1 MSEAFFALLVA
12 LAIITLVGHGIW
24 VTLAWLVRV
33 LFRGSRG
40 REDRRR
46 CPFCLRSTPRRHNR
60 CEWCGRD
67 LQSPLADELADL
79 EGLKRQVK
87 RFVEAG
93 VLGADEAA
101 ELLAKSQEYRR
112 RLLGP
117 ASPEPAAPTP
127 AEQEPARAGQPEEPV
142 VAELVDEPGDERP
155 ASGSKPPTRPRQ
167 TQPAAPGASAAPKP
181 ATQKP
186 QRPPAPKPGP
196 SAPPKPPRKPWAD
209 VLTGFLEERNIRWAE
224 LVGVLVGGLL
234 MVGASVA
241 LVISLWDTLADV
253 PVFKFLVFVT
263 YSSAVFGA
271 GLFAYW
277 RWRLEATG
285 RGLLVIG
292 TLLVPLN
299 FLAMASLSQDDWT
312 LANVAWEVVSV
323 GIFVGLVA
331 LAGSV
336 LVPRGR
342 WLQAAGV
349 VGNSALVLVLARTA
363 GVESDGRVFLGAGV
377 LPVAVFA
384 AAVGG
389 LLYRLSDREHLDPGR
404 AGQLFSLVG
413 TTAFALAAALG
424 MLIARGVEADRVHLT
439 LDCFSAL
446 LALAAIPVLAAGLAV
461 VRGMSHDR
469 ALGAYRTAGTMIALV
484 GVIAML
490 VALGMAWPQPLAV
503 VAVGGLNAAA
513 LALVAF
519 RYRFPVAHA
528 GAIAS
533 AAVTYLTL
541 YHVTFFDLPWVVGDD
556 AGREMLQ
563 RATSA
568 ESGAAL
574 VGLVVLL
581 GMAAELLGRWGYRRH
596 AEQYTGGCVIVALVS
611 LVIVTAH
618 TLVGRG
624 ADAPLAMGVY
634 GIYGL
639 GSLLLNA
646 RFRKPLLTYFGLGL
660 LVGATV
666 WGLWWQ
672 TRTLEPAVQ
681 PVWATILLLEA
692 FVMGLAA
699 VLLHRLSDH
708 EPGTAWN
715 ALRATSDRNKP
726 VDAYRVPLLHVAE
739 VVAPVGL
746 LVGVGT
752 ALVGLGK
759 VHGSP
764 TPVVT
769 AVYGAAF
776 YLLIAW
782 GYRSVG
788 RTWVGS
794 MVALVGLVHALVANY
809 TGHLEQP
816 WLAAFLAHATL
827 AVLASVL
834 LDVWTRQREKRDR
847 SNFLERPEGCFAE
860 IRPVP
865 FFFADDVRRVFITPL
880 GQTALLSSSLAI
892 PVLALVSWQETLSL
906 AACLF
911 WLGGIWLVIA
921 WTNRWPAMMAGCQA
935 VLTLAVLV
943 ATTAWLENHP
953 WGGLVRVD
961 LLDPRSLQT
970 YGIGLGL
977 LTLAWAGARILLRR
991 NAVARRLLDPGWPT
1005 VDRLVGHAVVGI
1017 QLLLVV
1023 GQLVPGCFQELT
1035 SVPGRPAA
1043 IASQLH
1049 AFGPTAWLLVG
1060 VLAAA
1065 LLVGL
1070 WHRWREDELA
1080 AGLLLA
1086 ATVPCLVAGPFAAQQ
1101 ATASALRWGLA
1112 VGLIIGSTAVWQ
1124 RKGVL
1129 GGCRRV
1135 GGVVEVGA
1143 TGPGIGR
1150 AVVLA
1155 TTAGPVL
1162 FLTVAAALLQL
1173 AGVAPAGP
1181 TGGSFFSTLGPEVSY
1196 LVPLVVVMACL
1207 VGFALREASAAYAFS
1222 AGLVAK
1228 MTVVLAF
1235 LLSLVTAGKAIQT
1248 ADVVTVLELV
1258 AVTAAVWAIAW
1269 MIGRRWANVWGDGP
1283 VPGSARTLMSV
1294 QLGIG
1299 TTAFGLVWLPAV
1311 LALALYPVSWHGWTI
1326 AAGSW
1331 LGWLALVLVVGALV
1345 YRGRQ
1350 TGRSVQPAMAGLVGM
1365 ATVGLLACSVR
1376 GLPLLLTN
1384 VPQLTPEWGYRTLML
1399 GWGMYALFVVLAT
1412 WWVATVRTLPGAQG
1426 PPQALIRAAAVW
1438 VSAAGVLAVLL
1449 GIKAAVLHRQ
1459 PEDLLWA
1466 AAAIGL
1472 ASAAGAAMSV
1482 WRCREGWAFA
1492 AAPGVN
1498 LAASLVVWYYQREL
1512 AFDAWW
1518 LLLVEANVIAS
1529 AAVALVWLAARKRLY
1544 ELRELTIGTSPL
1556 LAAQTALGVAG
1567 TAFLLVLPVV
1577 RLALVPSHLP
1587 GWATQLSE
1595 PAGWIALV
1603 LAAMAAAWYLRQVAP
1618 QHLLHVVG
1626 GLGLGIGVLVA
1637 CSGANLT
1644 QGTSAFDWLEYHLL
1658 TTCWAAAGLVILGGG
1673 MLGRNL
1679 RLAGQVE
1686 PEPPAPGASG
1696 RTPPAG
1702 QLVFPGRLVGDW
1714 VTVVGTASVALALG
1728 YCLQDPGRPWWSV
1741 RAILAAGLAAGLVA
1755 MWLRLPGYV
1764 YVSGL
1769 LVNVAGTVTWMAWES
1784 PWTVAGSVHTNVLCL
1799 GVASCIWSL
1808 VRLTRP
1814 DGAPALQLGDRRLPF
1829 ADLAAQAAPALLAV
1843 FVVVS
1848 VVHNSLGIANVP
1860 AAWQWGG
1867 DLLGWLALVAVGV
1880 AAVVSFWNRTAR
1892 FGWPV
1897 LYGAGLIAVGMAL
1910 DARGLLPRV
1919 FLWTAGHELAGF
1931 VLVAAAV
1938 GWLVPKMAPV
1948 WRALRTAG
1956 SQAREPATWLADV
1969 QAVVAGLAVVLGVW
1983 ISIDF
1988 GFDGITRPGM
1998 DWLSGRMAGPLATA
2012 ALMAAAILMASQA
2025 RGRWRIGWQYATF
2038 ALAALGL
2045 AELSW
2050 AWLDPAWLEREGA
2063 SAWLHRN
2070 VILMTAAVVMALVTQ
2085 FGLSRVLRAGS
2096 DWITSGRRMVPVL
2109 AGLALVF
2116 LVIVLAQEALLFESP
2131 DGTPMAILAIAVV
2144 ACAVA
2149 ALAAAGLAL
2158 ALLPHVDP
2166 LGLSDRRRTAYVY
2179 AAEVL
2184 VGLVGAHL
2192 WLTMPWLFRL
2202 GFMENYWM
2210 LLVIVGAFAGASL
2223 SELFHRRGMPVLS
2236 EPLERTAVLL
2246 PLAPAIVFWLPMTPP
2261 ASGFAGASPAF
2272 WMLGTLFYGFLAI
2285 SKRSPLF
2292 SVIALATANVG
2303 LCVLWHQH
2311 GGLGFFDHPQLWLI
2325 PIGLSA
2331 LLAEHLNYDRLTKT
2345 QSALLRY
2352 VALSLIYVSSS
2363 TEFLSHLGESLW
2375 LPLVLILLSVLG
2387 VLAGIVLRMRSFVVL
2402 GITFLTLVIVTMIC
2416 HAALVDNQMW
2426 IFWVFCICVAF
2437 AIIALSAVLSKR
2449 HDDILAALMR
2459 FRQWQRRRISL
2470 RSEG

>member
-1 MSEAFFALLVA
+1 VWQALFFLFIA
-12 LAIITLVGHGIW
+12 LAIITLIGHGIW
-24 VTLAWLVRV
+24 ITLAWLVRT
-33 LFRGSRG
+33 LSGGSAG

-46 CPFCLRSTPRRHNR
+46 CPFCLRSTPRRQDR
-60 CEWCGRD
+60 CQWCGRD
-67 LQSPLADELADL
+67 LRSPLAAELADL

-87 RFVEAG
+87 RFVEAEI
-93 VLGADEAA
+93 LGADDAKS
-101 ELLAKSQEYRR
+101 LLAKTQEHRS

-117 ASPEPAAPTP
+117 PSGPAGLPAAAASEARGAGRKPSTP
-127 AEQEPARAGQPEEPV
+127 DAPEEV
-142 VAELVDEPGDERP
+142 ITAELVDD
-155 ASGSKPPTRPRQ
+155 
-167 TQPAAPGASAAPKP
+167 PAARKPSPKATSPASAAQQPPVRPSVPAATEP
-181 ATQKP
+181 ATRKP
-186 QRPPAPKPGP
+186 QRPLSPKPAPP
-196 SAPPKPPRKPWAD
+196 APTKPPRKLWTD

-277 RWRLEATG
+277 RWKLEATG

-299 FLAMASLSQDDWT
+299 FLAMASLSQNDWT
-312 LANVAWEVVSV
+312 LVNVAWEAVSA

-331 LAGSV
+331 LAGGV
-336 LVPRGR
+336 LVPRAR
-342 WLQAAGV
+342 WLQTAGV
-349 VGNSALVLVLARTA
+349 VGNSALVLVLARLT

-389 LLYRLSDREHLDPGR
+389 LLYRLPDRARLDPGR
-404 AGQLFSLVG
+404 AGQIFSLVG

-424 MLIARGVEADRVHLT
+424 MLITRGVEADRVPLT
-439 LDCFSAL
+439 LDCFSVL

-461 VRGMSHDR
+461 VRGTSHDA
-469 ALGAYRTAGTMIALV
+469 ALGAYRAAGTMIALV
-484 GVIAML
+484 GAVAML
-490 VALGMAWPQPLAV
+490 VAVGMAWPQPLAV
-503 VAVGGLNAAA
+503 MAVGGLNAAA
-513 LALVAF
+513 LVLVAF

-533 AAVTYLTL
+533 AALVYLTG
-541 YHVTFFDLPWVVGDD
+541 YHVAFCDLPWVVGED
-556 AGREMLQ
+556 AGREMLR

-574 VGLVVLL
+574 VGLFALL
-581 GMAAELLGRWGYRRH
+581 GLVAELLGRAKYRRH
-596 AEQYTGGCVIVALVS
+596 AEQYAGGSVAVALAS
-611 LVIVTAH
+611 LVVVTAH

-634 GIYGL
+634 GVYGL

-672 TRTLEPAVQ
+672 TRMLQPAVQ
-681 PVWATILLLEA
+681 PVWATILLLET

-699 VLLHRLSDH
+699 ALLYRLSDH
-708 EPGTAWN
+708 EPGVAWN
-715 ALRATSDRNKP
+715 RPGATSDRNKLI
-726 VDAYRVPLLHVAE
+726 DAYRVPLLHVAE
-739 VVAPVGL
+739 VLAPVGL
-746 LVGVGT
+746 LIGVGT
-752 ALVGLGK
+752 ALAEPGK
-759 VHGSP
+759 VHASP

-769 AVYGAAF
+769 GLYAAAF
-776 YLLIAW
+776 YLLVAW
-782 GYRSVG
+782 GYRSVA
-788 RTWVGS
+788 RTWIGS
-794 MVALVGLVHALVANY
+794 MVVLVGLVHALVANY
-809 TGHLEQP
+809 TGHLDQP
-816 WLAAFLAHATL
+816 WLAALLAHATL

-834 LDVWTRQREKRDR
+834 LDVWTRGRGPGQ
-847 SNFLERPEGCFAE
+847 L
-860 IRPVP
+860 V
-865 FFFADDVRRVFITPL
+865 DDVRRVFIKPL

-921 WTNRWPAMMAGCQA
+921 WTNRWPAMMAGGQA

-953 WGGLVRVD
+953 WGFRARVD
-961 LLDPRSLQT
+961 LLDPRTLQT

-991 NAVARRLLDPGWPT
+991 NAVAGRLLDPGWPT
-1005 VDRLVGHAVVGI
+1005 VDRIVGHAVVGI
-1017 QLLLVV
+1017 QLLLVA
-1023 GQLVPGCFQELT
+1023 GQLVPGCLEELT
-1035 SVPGRPAA
+1035 SVPGGPAA
-1043 IASQLH
+1043 IASQLQ
-1049 AFGPTAWLLVG
+1049 AFGPTAWLLVA

-1070 WHRWREDELA
+1070 WHRWREDGLA

-1086 ATVPCLVAGPFAAQQ
+1086 ATVPCLVAGPFAVQQ

-1112 VGLIIGSTAVWQ
+1112 VGLVAGSAAIWQ
-1124 RKGVL
+1124 RQRVL
-1129 GGCRRV
+1129 GWCRRL
-1135 GGVVEVGA
+1135 GAVVEVGPN
-1143 TGPGIGR
+1143 GPSVGR
-1150 AVVLA
+1150 TVLLA
-1155 TTAGPVL
+1155 TTAGPIVL
-1162 FLTVAAALLQL
+1162 LTVAAALLQL
-1173 AGVAPAGP
+1173 AGVAPSGP
-1181 TGGSFFSTLGPEVSY
+1181 AQGSFFSAIGPEVSY
-1196 LVPLVVVMACL
+1196 LVPLVVVMVCL

-1228 MTVVLAF
+1228 MTVVLAY
-1235 LLSLVTAGKAIQT
+1235 LLSIATAGKAIHT

-1258 AVTAAVWAIAW
+1258 AATAAVWAIAW

-1283 VPGSARTLMSV
+1283 VPSSARTLMSV

-1311 LALALYPVSWHGWTI
+1311 LALALYPVSRHGWTI

-1331 LGWLALVLVVGALV
+1331 LGWLALALVVGAVV

-1350 TGRSVQPAMAGLVGM
+1350 TGRAVQPAMAGLVGM
-1365 ATVGLLACSVR
+1365 ATVGLLACTVR
-1376 GLPLLLTN
+1376 GLPLLLTD
-1384 VPQLTPEWGYRTLML
+1384 VPQLTPGWGYRTLML

-1426 PPQALIRAAAVW
+1426 PPQALIRAAASW
-1438 VSAAGVLAVLL
+1438 VSTAGILAVLL
-1449 GIKAAVLHRQ
+1449 GIKAAFLHRQ

-1482 WRCREGWAFA
+1482 WRRREGWAFA

-1512 AFDAWW
+1512 AFDQWW
-1518 LLLVEANVIAS
+1518 LLLVQANVIAS
-1529 AAVALVWLAARKRLY
+1529 ATVALVWLAARKRLY

-1567 TAFLLVLPVV
+1567 TAFLVLLPVV
-1577 RLALVPSHLP
+1577 RLGLVPSHLP
-1587 GWATQLSE
+1587 GWAAQLSE

-1618 QHLLHVVG
+1618 HQLFHVLG
-1626 GLGLGIGVLVA
+1626 GLGVGIGVLVA
-1637 CSGANLT
+1637 CSAANLT
-1644 QGTSAFDWLEYHLL
+1644 QAAPRFDWLEYHLL

-1686 PEPPAPGASG
+1686 PDRLAPGSIG
-1696 RTPPAG
+1696 RPALPR
-1702 QLVFPGRLVGDW
+1702 QLAFPGRLVGDW
-1714 VTVVGTASVALALG
+1714 VTVIAAASVALALG
-1728 YCLQDPGRPWWSV
+1728 YCLEDPGRPWWSV
-1741 RAILAAGLAAGLVA
+1741 RAILAGSVTAGLVA

-1784 PWTVAGSVHTNVLCL
+1784 PWTVAGFVHTNVLCL
-1799 GVASCIWSL
+1799 GVTSCVWSL

-1814 DGAPALQLGDRRLPF
+1814 DGVPAFQLGDRRLAF
-1829 ADLAAQAAPALLAV
+1829 AHLAAQAAPAMLAV

-1848 VVHNSLGIANVP
+1848 VVHNGLGIANVP

-1867 DLLGWLALVAVGV
+1867 DLLGWLAL
-1880 AAVVSFWNRTAR
+1880 AAVATAAAISFWDRTAR

-1931 VLVAAAV
+1931 VLVAAAL
-1938 GWLVPKMAPV
+1938 GWLVPKLGPV

-1969 QAVVAGLAVVLGVW
+1969 QAVVAGLALVLGVW

-1988 GFDGITRPGM
+1988 GFDGLTRPGM
-1998 DWLSGRMAGPLATA
+1998 GWISGRMAGPLATA

-2050 AWLDPAWLEREGA
+2050 AWLDPAWLDRAGA

-2085 FGLSRVLRAGS
+2085 FGLARVLPAGS

-2109 AGLALVF
+2109 GGLALVF
-2116 LVIVLAQEALLFESP
+2116 LAIVLAQEALLFEFP
-2131 DGTPMAILAIAVV
+2131 DGTPMAIPAIVVV

-2149 ALAAAGLAL
+2149 ALAAAGLGL
-2158 ALLPHVDP
+2158 ALLSRLDP
-2166 LGLSDRRRTAYVY
+2166 LGLSDRGRTGYVY

-2184 VGLVGAHL
+2184 AGLVGVHL

-2202 GFMENYWM
+2202 GIMENYWM

-2303 LCVLWHQH
+2303 LCVLWRQYD
-2311 GGLGFFDHPQLWLI
+2311 GLGFLDHPQLWLI

-2331 LLAEHLNYDRLTKT
+2331 LLAEYVNYDRLTKT
-2345 QSALLRY
+2345 QSAVFRY

-2363 TEFLSHLGESLW
+2363 TEFLGHLGESLW
-2375 LPLVLILLSVLG
+2375 LPMVLILLSVLG
-2387 VLAGIVLRMRSFVVL
+2387 VLAGLVLRMRSFVVL

-2416 HAALVDNQMW
+2416 HAAFVDEQMW
-2426 IFWVFCICVAF
+2426 IFWLFGICVAA

-2449 HDDILAALMR
+2449 HDDILAAVMR